1 MRALLTSFGSTGD
14 AQPFLAL
21 ASELRRGGHQ
31 PLLALS
37 PYFGERVQRLGFP
50 FAPIAAEADPDIL
63 RRVGAAQMTM
73 ASPAEQVK
81 IFLERTLPFVPQM
94 FSDLQAL
101 CQDVD
106 VIIST
111 PFQFAA
117 RMAHE
122 ITGLPLVSIHLSQ
135 FGAFGG

>member
-21 ASELRRGGHQ
+21 ATELRRGGHQ

-37 PYFGERVQRLGFP
+37 PYFADRVQHLGFP
-50 FAPIAAEADPDIL
+50 FVPLAAEADPDIL
-63 RRVGAAQMTM
+63 RRVGAAQMTL
-73 ASPAEQVK
+73 STPAEQVK
-81 IFLERTLPFVPQM
+81 FFLEQTLPFVSEM
-94 FSDLQAL
+94 LRDLQAH
-101 CQDVD
+101 CHAADVL
-106 VIIST
+106 IST

-122 ITGLPLVSIHLSQ
+122 ITGIPFVSIHLS
-135 FGAFGG
+135 